1 MVEKVDRTVRSFVQ
15 QVGIQRLMEQQNVKP
30 RMVRHVVAKGVMPAK
45 WYKGAVEAA
54 KEAKVAPPD
63 IDLFDFDPKTKA

>member
-1 MVEKVDRTVRSFVQ
+1 MAEKTVRDFVQ
-15 QVGIQRLMEQQNVKP
+15 RVGVQRLMEKQQIKP

-54 KEAKVAPPD
+54 KEAQVAPPD
-63 IDLFDFDPKTKA
+63 LDLFDFDPKTKA